1 MARPQKVSKTKL
13 AMCIVR
19 GVFKSEAS
27 RMAGVSRQTFDN
39 MLKKYPELA
48 ELLIETRETTTD
60 IVESALIREGR
71 KGRPWAIQFYLS
83 NMGRDRGYGPQLSIS
98 TAPNVRGIVAIVP
111 GNTNINQDSGKNAV
125 TTF

>member
-1 MARPQKVSKTKL
+1 MKIMARPQKVSKTKL

-27 RMAGVSRQTFDN
+27 RMAGISRQTFDN

-71 KGRPWAIQFYLS
+71 KGRPIMLNIADL
-83 NMGRDRGYGPQLSIS
+83 NMG
-98 TAPNVRGIVAIVP
+98 
-111 GNTNINQDSGKNAV
+111 
-125 TTF
+125 